1 MLVKA
6 ASNRI
11 RALDQQS
18 PRYDLVIGI
27 DGGGTNCRAALATAA
42 GEVIGRGRSG
52 PSNIMTDLDGAR
64 ASIEAAARLAL
75 ADAGRDPS
83 MLPRVP
89 AVLGLAGTNVGG
101 YKQQLL
107 AGLPFAESAVESDAL
122 IALEGALGEEDGAIA
137 ILGTGSIFMA
147 RRAGAFHTIGG
158 WGFMLSDL
166 GGGARIGRDL
176 LQETLLANDDIRPGS
191 PLTDR
196 VLDRFGGDPR
206 EIVKFAAAARPAEF
220 GGFAPLVFEHAADD
234 PVAARILGSAVADIE
249 EALDA
254 LRLAPDHKLSLIGG
268 LGPLLAPLLSDRYRE
283 RVTPPY
289 RDALGGAGSMAL
301 RLFVHERA
309 AS

>member
-1 MLVKA
+1 M
-6 ASNRI
+6 
-11 RALDQQS
+11 DQQR
-18 PRYDLVIGI
+18 PPYDLVIGI
-27 DGGGTNCRAALATAA
+27 DGGGTNCRAALATTA

-83 MLPRVP
+83 MLPAVP

-107 AGLPFAESAVESDAL
+107 ASLPFAESAVESDAL
-122 IALEGALGEEDGAIA
+122 IALEGALGDEDGAIA

-147 RRAGAFHTIGG
+147 RRTGAYHTIGG

-234 PVAARILGSAVADIE
+234 PVASHILARAVADIE

-268 LGPLLAPLLSDRYRE
+268 LGPLLAPLLSARYRE

-289 RDALGGAGSMAL
+289 RDALGGAVSMAL
-301 RLFVHERA
+301 RLFVRREGIV
-309 AS
+309 S

>member
-1 MLVKA
+1 M
-6 ASNRI
+6 
-11 RALDQQS
+11 DQQR
-18 PRYDLVIGI
+18 PPYDLVIGI
-27 DGGGTNCRAALATAA
+27 DGGGTNCRAALATRA
-42 GEVIGRGRSG
+42 GEIIGRGRSG

-75 ADAGRDPS
+75 ADSGRDPA
-83 MLPRVP
+83 LLATVP

-107 AGLPFAESAVESDAL
+107 QGLPFAESVVESDAL
-122 IALEGALGEEDGAIA
+122 IALEGALGDEDGAIA

-147 RRAGAFHTIGG
+147 RRAGAYHTIGG

-220 GGFAPLVFEHAADD
+220 GGFAPLVFDHAADD
-234 PVAARILGSAVADIE
+234 PVATSILARAVADIE

-254 LRLAPDHKLSLIGG
+254 LELAPHHKLSLIGG
-268 LGPLLAPLLSDRYRE
+268 LGPLLAPLLSVRYRE

-289 RDALGGAGSMAL
+289 GDALGGAVSMAL
-301 RLFVHERA
+301 RLFVRGERA
-309 AS
+309 VA